1 MFRWFTRKQI
11 NLIEEKTECE
21 YVILESEEPE
31 AKYYSLQELYEQNYK
46 ESSIDIEPIEEP
58 VEKVE
63 KVEKVEES
71 KEIQI
76 VNDLK
81 EETVFL
87 PEANNGME
95 NTLRCMLDY
104 ILNFDI
110 IVERCIINWCNF

>member
-1 MFRWFTRKQI
+1 MFRWFSRKQI
-11 NLIEEKTECE
+11 NQIEEKTECE

-58 VEKVE
+58 EE
-63 KVEKVEES
+63 PEEAEES
-71 KEIQI
+71 KEIPKEELK
-76 VNDLK
+76 VK

-87 PEANNGME
+87 PEANNCME
-95 NTLRCMLDY
+95 NTLRTMIEY

-110 IVERCIINWCNF
+110 VIERCIINWCNF